1 MQICDVEGGEEGVAS
16 SEVDHGA
23 EIGDGEDAS
32 GRAPALPET
41 MRAYYRQPHR
51 RWQSCSGGASLASLM
66 YDEDVGSR
74 DAGRRRREEAVSAY
88 IDIPSVVVHRRAR
101 GPSSKP
107 PLLSRRTSSLRP
119 SKLHTPRENPSMMS
133 LGEKNH
139 LQRALGWP
147 FAGQRIPNLDDESSH
162 ELSSRSE
169 SDSSERA
176 NASSANESS
185 AREYKT
191 SEIIRSPVKI
201 SPKLKN
207 LRTSSALES
216 TSTIS
221 LPVSSKPAATK
232 AARPSP
238 KFTIT
243 AEANVK
249 ADAMARKSMCK
260 APHGYHALKARSSK
274 VGPQRG
280 KTFGMCL
287 FPSARS
293 PPASADSPESGSFLG
308 YGGSLGAGDNKL
320 PVVRSKR
327 FGEQE
332 MKPSPTLGHP
342 SAGKTL
348 QEIKPSPTLGHP
360 SAGKTL
366 QEIWRMKEKVLASTI
381 APVQASMDDRLKLE
395 SDMATQNSKTDN
407 RSEQQVSGSLSRP
420 SMFGQGFA
428 DVDYF
433 SDDERG
439 GVSRRFDWPSSPL
452 IGCEEASPP
461 VDDLNWVDEAVEQW
475 ASSPPCGSYCERSCS
490 GPSNLDSSDVD
501 DDRNGDAWSSCTS
514 YNPAYC
520 ESPNTFEVIWPNCTK
535 SAA

>member
-16 SEVDHGA
+16 SEMDHGA

-41 MRAYYRQPHR
+41 TRAYQPHR
-51 RWQSCSGGASLASLM
+51 RCQSCSGGASLASLM
-66 YDEDVGSR
+66 YDEDVGSS
-74 DAGRRRREEAVSAY
+74 DALRRRREEAVSAY
-88 IDIPSVVVHRRAR
+88 IDIPSVIVHRRAR

-107 PLLSRRTSSLRP
+107 PFLSRRTSSLRP

-133 LGEKNH
+133 LGERNH

-169 SDSSERA
+169 SDSSESA
-176 NASSANESS
+176 NASSANELS
-185 AREYKT
+185 AREFKT

-207 LRTSSALES
+207 LRTSSASLES
-216 TSTIS
+216 TSTIL
-221 LPVSSKPAATK
+221 LPISSKPAATK

-308 YGGSLGAGDNKL
+308 YGGSLGAGDNRL

-332 MKPSPTLGHP
+332 M
-342 SAGKTL
+342 
-348 QEIKPSPTLGHP
+348 KPSPTLGHP

-381 APVQASMDDRLKLE
+381 APVQVSMDDRLKLE
-395 SDMATQNSKTDN
+395 SDMVTQNSKT
-407 RSEQQVSGSLSRP
+407 QQVSGSLSRP
-420 SMFGQGFA
+420 SMFGQGFVH
-428 DVDYF
+428 VDDF

-439 GVSRRFDWPSSPL
+439 GVSRRFDWSSSPL
-452 IGCEEASPP
+452 IGCGEASPP

-514 YNPAYC
+514 YNPADC
-520 ESPNTFEVIWPNCTK
+520 ESPNTFEVIWLPILQHK
-535 SAA
+535 LHLF